1 MIMRH
6 DDGTRVDNDN
16 SDIYNAVVVKEEE
29 DMMMMMMMNGREN
42 SYQLINVDV
51 S

>member
-1 MIMRH
+1 MRH

-29 DMMMMMMMNGREN
+29 EEDMMMMNGREN

-51 S
+51 R

>member
-1 MIMRH
+1 MRH

-29 DMMMMMMMNGREN
+29 DMMMMMMMMNGREN

-51 S
+51 R

>member
-1 MIMRH
+1 MRH

-29 DMMMMMMMNGREN
+29 EDMMMMMMNGREN

-51 S
+51 R

>member
-1 MIMRH
+1 MRH

-29 DMMMMMMMNGREN
+29 EEDMMMNGREN

-51 S
+51 R

>member
-1 MIMRH
+1 MRH

-16 SDIYNAVVVKEEE
+16 SDVYNAVVVKE
-29 DMMMMMMMNGREN
+29 DMMMMMMMMMTMNGRED